1 VLEDLEESER
11 GSADLHRLW
20 WLGLPEGTK

>member
-11 GSADLHRLW
+11 GSADLHRLRW
-20 WLGLPEGTK
+20 FGLPEGTK